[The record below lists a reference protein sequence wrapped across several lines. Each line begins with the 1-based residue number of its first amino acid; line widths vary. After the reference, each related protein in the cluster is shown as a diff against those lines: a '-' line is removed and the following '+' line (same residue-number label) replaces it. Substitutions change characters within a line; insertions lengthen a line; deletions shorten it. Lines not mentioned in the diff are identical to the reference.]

1 MMLSSI
7 DKDVV
12 KDMKIT
18 ASDNLEE
25 LLNKVDCKNKDVYVI
40 PYGGNVVPLLEED

>member
-1 MMLSSI
+1 MLSSI
-7 DKDVV
+7 DPDVV

-18 ASDNLEE
+18 ASNNIED
-25 LLNKVDCKNKDVYVI
+25 LLNKINFKNKDVYVI

>member
-7 DKDVV
+7 DKEVV

-18 ASDNLEE
+18 ASDNIED
-25 LLNKVDCKNKDVYVI
+25 LLNNIDFNGKDVYVI